1 MGRKSVEAEEEFKMD
16 SLDAACIALNLTD
29 EQCAIIREAAEE
41 LCKGKRQK
49 GKRELSEY
57 QIFLSK
63 CMREKKIKKFEEASS
78 AMKECVKEWK
88 AEKKE

>member
-1 MGRKSVEAEEEFKMD
+1 MGRKSVEADELNMD
-16 SLDAACIALNLTD
+16 SFDAACIALEIPEEKCQIL
-29 EQCAIIREAAEE
+29 REAVEE

-78 AMKECVKEWK
+78 AMKECVGEWK
-88 AEKKE
+88 EQKK

>member
-1 MGRKSVEAEEEFKMD
+1 MGRKSVEADELDMD
-16 SLDAACIALNLTD
+16 VLQQACVALQLTD

-78 AMKECVKEWK
+78 AMKECVGEWK
-88 AEKKE
+88 EQKK

>member
-1 MGRKSVEAEEEFKMD
+1 MGRKSVEADELNMD
-16 SLDAACIALNLTD
+16 VLQQACVALQLTD

-88 AEKKE
+88 ADKKE

>member
-1 MGRKSVEAEEEFKMD
+1 MPRDKVVSEEFKMD
-16 SLDAACIALNLTD
+16 SLDAACIALQLTD

-78 AMKECVKEWK
+78 AMKECVGEWK
-88 AEKKE
+88 AQKK

>member
-78 AMKECVKEWK
+78 AMKECVGEWK
-88 AEKKE
+88 VQKK

>member
-1 MGRKSVEAEEEFKMD
+1 
-16 SLDAACIALNLTD
+16 LTD

-49 GKRELSEY
+49 GKREPSDY

-63 CMREKKIKKFEEASS
+63 CMKKKKIKKFEEASS
-78 AMKECVKEWK
+78 VMKECAGEWK
-88 AEKKE
+88 EQKK